1 MISFFQSRYNAIYH
15 SLVEKV
21 IDLLVRYVLP
31 EEDIGSDDESQY
43 TK

>member
-1 MISFFQSRYNAIYH
+1 MIASFQSQWTALYC